1 MRLFAVL
8 EDVGTEYETL
18 APTKISL
25 MPFEEDC
32 WYMDIEEYFE
42 YETIKY
48 EDLDETSWMPY
59 NTIVMTCGFYD
70 PKLNYFDE
78 DEYNPIFLDKEE
90 NVRDEVIETNRYQK
104 YEKGL
109 PIGEPYFD

>member
-25 MPFEEDC
+25 IPFEEDC
-32 WYMDIEEYFE
+32 WYMDMEECFE

-48 EDLDETSWMPY
+48 EDLDETSWIPY
-59 NTIVMTCGFYD
+59 NTIVMTHGFYD

-78 DEYNPIFLDKEE
+78 DEYNPIFLDEEE
-90 NVRDEVIETNRYQK
+90 NVRDEVIETNKYQK
-104 YEKGL
+104 YREGL

>member
-25 MPFEEDC
+25 MPFEENC

-48 EDLDETSWMPY
+48 EDTDETSWIPY
-59 NTIVMTCGFYD
+59 NTIVMTYGFYD
-70 PKLNYFDE
+70 PKLKFFDE
-78 DEYNPIFLDKEE
+78 YEDNPIFLDSEGYLRLD
-90 NVRDEVIETNRYQK
+90 VVETTKHQK